1 MASKSKRAKA
11 HHVLPQF
18 YLKAWADENG
28 LIAMVGRDGSEVRTG
43 SRALAVE
50 NDFYTVE
57 RPDGEKDAAV
67 EKALAEIDGQG
78 AAAHSAFLRR
88 EFPPEPEQKL
98 AFAQWLG
105 LQWVRGR
112 SSRAGGEELADKLQK
127 MLIRFGL
134 ENAEIDPSEAEA
146 DIDPEQERM
155 NELLRESS
163 GPGVKVPDL
172 SHLTKEERDALAADL
187 DNYRFEVPRELQLLQ
202 MLQTMSPAAM
212 PFLESEWHLLCF
224 EEKIL
229 LTSDE
234 PIILQRRPRPE
245 NQFLGIGPASADSLY
260 IPLSPSLC
268 LAMIRAGSSGS
279 QTVRDLPIG
288 EAHKINNGSIGTWW
302 TQLFRHV
309 EGPPFPTRLPQM
321 PDERIAV
328 D

>member
-1 MASKSKRAKA
+1 MANKSKRAKA

-18 YLKAWADENG
+18 YLKAWGTENG
-28 LIAMVGRDGSEVRTG
+28 LIAMVGRDGKEVRTG
-43 SRALAVE
+43 SKALAVE

-57 RPDGEKDAAV
+57 CPDGGKDAIV

-78 AAAHSAFLRR
+78 AAAHSAFLRL

-112 SSRAGGEELADKLQK
+112 SSRAGGKELVDKFHK

-134 ENAEIDPSEAEA
+134 ENAELDPGDAEEGIHPEDKGYEQLRA
-146 DIDPEQERM
+146 D
-155 NELLRESS
+155 S
-163 GPGVKVPDL
+163 GPGIAVPDL
-172 SHLTKEERDALAADL
+172 SGFTEEERKALAVDL
-187 DNYRFEVPRELQLLQ
+187 DSFRFEVPRELQLLQ
-202 MLQTMSPAAM
+202 MLQMMSPAAM

-224 EEKIL
+224 EEELL

-245 NQFLGIGPASADSLY
+245 NKFLGVGPASADSLY
-260 IPLSPSLC
+260 IPLSPSIC
-268 LAMIRAGSSGS
+268 LAMIRAGSSGR
-279 QTVRDLPIG
+279 QTVRDLPLA
-288 EAHKINNGSIGTWW
+288 EARKINEAAISTWW

-309 EGPPFPTRLPQM
+309 EGPPFPTRLPSL
-321 PDERIAV
+321 PDERIV
-328 D
+328 VN